1 MMFTVQTKGEEKTL
15 EFGEKIG
22 REISPPFFLALVGE
36 LGSGKTIFTKG
47 IAKGVGA
54 GGTVRSP
61 SFILINQYE
70 GPVPLYHFDLYRLK
84 DPREL
89 FQIGYQEYFY
99 DPEGIVVVEWADKI
113 RQLLPSEYLEV
124 IFEIKNLNSR
134 KITLL
139 PRGERYTRFVE
150 QIKRGFKC

>member
-1 MMFTVQTKGEEKTL
+1 MMFTVQTKGEKKTL
-15 EFGEKIG
+15 ELGEKIG
-22 REISPPFFLALVGE
+22 RKISSPFFLALVGE

-47 IAKGVGA
+47 VAKGIGVS
-54 GGTVRSP
+54 GTVRSP

-70 GPVPLYHFDLYRLK
+70 GTVPLYHFDLYRLK
-84 DPREL
+84 EPREL

-99 DPEGIVVVEWADKI
+99 APEGIVIVEWADRI
-113 RQLLPSEYLEV
+113 RQLLPPEYLEV
-124 IFEIKNLNSR
+124 IFEIKNLNLR
-134 KITLL
+134 EITLL